1 MVGKGKTYGAMSKFS
16 VICGGAAFLFS
27 MVAIFV
33 IQLTGWRPFG
43 FAERADEIN
52 SIIVNLSYSYL
63 AAVIFYIIVNYLPQ
77 IHRHK
82 IMRHMIKS
90 YLIRMKNT
98 MQRCIKGIN
107 LYSLKQNEK
116 FPSKEHFI
124 KQFGEKDLA
133 PPCDYLN
140 ILERNRLEINLLMDF
155 LLTVQEFLSD
165 NEVRMLLKL
174 KDSMFLTQP
183 LRPKDYVEGDNGEK
197 CEIPGSNQI
206 EMAESIYDVYEQ
218 LIKLNK

>member
-16 VICGGAAFLFS
+16 VICGGEAFLFS

-140 ILERNRLEINLLMDF
+140 I
-155 LLTVQEFLSD
+155 
-165 NEVRMLLKL
+165 
-174 KDSMFLTQP
+174 
-183 LRPKDYVEGDNGEK
+183 
-197 CEIPGSNQI
+197 
-206 EMAESIYDVYEQ
+206 
-218 LIKLNK
+218 